1 MVSVGSLNLPE
12 TLLSSE
18 LRIMVLERLV
28 EQLLEDQARMG
39 HKPNVDMMAIR
50 KDAIKRLR
58 AKYPDMQIR
67 VEGDE

>member
-28 EQLLEDQARMG
+28 EQLLEDQARLG

-50 KDAIKRLR
+50 KDAIKKLR
-58 AKYPDMQIR
+58 AKYPDLNIKSDDT
-67 VEGDE
+67 E